1 MAHARGGDELSRWK
15 GVPVLVTGAQGFVGS
30 WLAERLLD
38 EGARVVTLL
47 RDVEPEARF
56 NSSGLSDRCVQVRG
70 DLTDYETLTRAL
82 NEHDIRAVFHLA
94 AQTIVG
100 IANRSPLSTFEANIR
115 GTYTLLEA
123 CRGMGVVRN
132 PIERIVVASSD
143 KAYGSHDELPYREDF
158 PLQPLYPYDVSK
170 AATDMIT
177 RSYAA
182 TYDMPTAVT
191 RLANIYGGGDPNPS
205 RIVPDT
211 IAALQDGRQPVIRS
225 DGSPER
231 DYMYVEDAVSAYLAI
246 ADSLDHRA
254 NWGRAWNAGHGEPV
268 SVRDLVSRLIA
279 VSGVDVAPDI
289 QGAGTPHGEIDR
301 QFLDSSAIKT
311 ELGWEPAWDLD
322 RGLAATWEWYRG
334 GGSRPR

>member
-1 MAHARGGDELSRWK
+1 
-15 GVPVLVTGAQGFVGS
+15 VPVLVTGAQGFVGS

-56 NSSGLSDRCVQVRG
+56 NASGLAERCVQVRG

-143 KAYGSHDELPYREDF
+143 KAYGSHDQLPYREDF

-182 TYDMPTAVT
+182 TYELPTAVT
-191 RLANIYGGGDPNPS
+191 RLANIYGGGDPNAS

-211 IAALQDGRQPVIRS
+211 IAALRDGKQPVIRS

-246 ADSLDHRA
+246 ADSLDDQK

-279 VSGVDVAPDI
+279 VSGVDVEPDI
-289 QGAGTPHGEIDR
+289 QGQGTPHGEIDR
-301 QFLDSSAIKT
+301 QFLDSTAIKT

-322 RGLAATWEWYRG
+322 RGLAATWEWYGADGNR
-334 GGSRPR
+334 RRR